1 MAAVQWKALELVVAS
16 IAHIRAWIEPLPN
29 LCLLGMAGGEEQ
41 IYSYRAT
48 RRVQNTLGE
57 ANFGEMRHCRCEL
70 KTESLVHQQEITG
83 DLLVPISSSDAT
95 NRHKEEHT
103 RAPDLHRVPL

>member
-1 MAAVQWKALELVVAS
+1 MAAVQSKVLELVAAS
-16 IAHIRAWIEPLPN
+16 IGHTEAWIEPLPN
-29 LCLLGMAGGEEQ
+29 LCLLGRDGGEER
-41 IYSYRAT
+41 ICSYRAT

-57 ANFGEMRHCRCEL
+57 ANFGEMRRCRCEL
-70 KTESLVHQQEITG
+70 KTKLLVYQQEITG

-95 NRHKEEHT
+95 NRHKEKHT